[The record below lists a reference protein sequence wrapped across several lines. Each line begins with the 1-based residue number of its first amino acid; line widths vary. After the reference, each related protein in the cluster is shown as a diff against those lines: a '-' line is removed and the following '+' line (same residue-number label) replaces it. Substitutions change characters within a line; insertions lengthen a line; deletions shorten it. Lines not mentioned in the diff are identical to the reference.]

1 MPPRQKVQTEPK
13 PNNIKQGSWAKG
25 NTIGHLVTPLES
37 HYEAALDMY
46 STTSNLKTSLLRSLS
61 LCRHA
66 T

>member
-1 MPPRQKVQTEPK
+1 MPPRHKVQTEPK

-25 NTIGHLVTPLES
+25 TTTGHLVTPLES
-37 HYEAALDMY
+37 HNEAALDMY
-46 STTSNLKTSLLRSLS
+46 STTSKLTTTLLRSLS